1 MIRWEPSRAATHSE
15 NTCVS
20 TIVELAHRGRHT
32 LFKED
37 ASMGP
42 KCTCISN
49 SAKDLATEKLSIA
62 ESRLFIHS
70 EVSVWNPGSATY

>member
-1 MIRWEPSRAATHSE
+1 MIRWEPSRAATHSG

-20 TIVELAHRGRHT
+20 AIMELARGGRRI

-37 ASMGP
+37 ASIGP

-49 SAKDLATEKLSIA
+49 SEKDLATEKLSMA

-70 EVSVWNPGSATY
+70 EVSVWNPGTATY